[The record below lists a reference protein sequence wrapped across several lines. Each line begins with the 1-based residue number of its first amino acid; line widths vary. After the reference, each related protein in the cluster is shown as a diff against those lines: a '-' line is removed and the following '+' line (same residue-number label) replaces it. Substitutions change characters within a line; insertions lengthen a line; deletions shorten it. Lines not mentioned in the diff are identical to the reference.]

1 MGCCPEYRTSTHS
14 RLILGGCLHPSSLL
28 PQHSSALLHYL
39 CLEQAKPEHAAFL
52 LGLFLQRRVHSLR
65 PDSILA
71 VGGLAD
77 HRAADRHRHGSSFL
91 LLQSGKREDDEFEA
105 VYDAAFPV
113 SEGEGD

>member
-1 MGCCPEYRTSTHS
+1 M
-14 RLILGGCLHPSSLL
+14 ILGSCLHLPSLL

-39 CLEQAKPEHAAFL
+39 CLEQAKPEHAALL

-65 PDSILA
+65 SDSILA

-77 HRAADRHRHGSSFL
+77 HRAADRHRHGPSFL
-91 LLQSGKREDDEFEA
+91 LFQPGMREDDEFKA

-113 SEGEGD
+113 GEGGEVDG